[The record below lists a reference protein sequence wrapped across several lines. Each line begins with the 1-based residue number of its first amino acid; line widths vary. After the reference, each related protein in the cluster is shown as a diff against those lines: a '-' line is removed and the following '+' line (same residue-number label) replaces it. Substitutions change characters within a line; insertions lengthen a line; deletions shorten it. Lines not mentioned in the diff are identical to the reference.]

1 MGNTTLVFI
10 IRVAVGLAGGWLLSY
25 LFFTPKGGRVD
36 WFIALVLAA
45 LVVSAAYLSEAWK
58 KRKDEKK

>member
-1 MGNTTLVFI
+1 MNNTTLI
-10 IRVAVGLAGGWLLSY
+10 LLIRVAVGLAGGWALSY
-25 LFFTPKGGRVD
+25 FFFTPQGGKVD

-58 KRKDEKK
+58 KRKEDKK